1 MNKDLLNILSNS
13 NKEINN
19 QKLIDYVSGRL
30 SPEDAH
36 EVEKLMADNNFTN
49 DAVEGLQNIKP
60 GKDLELLADQ
70 LNRDLQKKLAE
81 KKRRKEKRKLKEEP
95 WILFAVALILV
106 LIVVAYLFLKKF
118 PML

>member
-13 NKEINN
+13 NKDINN
-19 QKLIDYVSGRL
+19 QKLMDYVSGRL
-30 SPEDAH
+30 SPEEVH
-36 EVEKLMADNNFTN
+36 EVEKLMADNQFTN

-95 WILFAVALILV
+95 WILFAVALVLV

-118 PML
+118 PNL